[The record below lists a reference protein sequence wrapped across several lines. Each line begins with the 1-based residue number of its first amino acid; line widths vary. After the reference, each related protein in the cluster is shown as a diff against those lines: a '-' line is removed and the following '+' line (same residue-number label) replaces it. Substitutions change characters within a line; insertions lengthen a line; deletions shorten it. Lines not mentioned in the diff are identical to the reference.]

1 MTAEDRRDFRETEKV
16 AIVVSGKDLKGHP
29 FEEQT
34 ESIDISAVG
43 ISFYL
48 KTLVSPRSFISVELG
63 QSKQFGYLGKVP
75 AVVARLEDSSSEKKL
90 VAAEFI

>member
-1 MTAEDRRDFRETEKV
+1 MTGEDRRDFRETEKV
-16 AIVVSGKDLKGHP
+16 AIIVNGDDLNGHP

-48 KTLVSPRSFISVELG
+48 KSSISPRSFISIQLN
-63 QSKQFGYLGKVP
+63 QSKLFGYRGKVS
-75 AVVARLEDSSSEKKL
+75 ALVVRVEVFPSDEYL

>member
-1 MTAEDRRDFRETEKV
+1 MSSEDRRDIREPERV
-16 AIVVSGKDLKGHP
+16 GIVVSGKDLEGHP

-48 KTLVSPRSFISVELG
+48 KTLVSPRCFISVELG
-63 QSKQFGYLGKVP
+63 KSTQFGYLGKVT
-75 AVVARLEDSSSEKKL
+75 AVVARLEDSPSGKRL
-90 VAAEFI
+90 VAAEFV